1 MNTVTV
7 TKTYTSPPVCE
18 REILRYAGCKAA
30 DDAVQT
36 LLTDCLD
43 EAQGMLTYKVCY
55 RELSVTVDGDVCDF
69 EAFSLRSKSLADNL
83 KGCNKVVLFAA
94 TVGVGIDRL
103 IAKYG
108 RISPSK
114 ALMFQAIGA
123 ERIETLCEAFCK
135 ELGLKKRFSPGYAD
149 LALETQRGIFA
160 ALGCEKRLG
169 ISLTDSLL
177 MTPTKSVTAIAVR

>member
-1 MNTVTV
+1 MCKVLEKN
-7 TKTYTSPPVCE
+7 YADLPPFDK
-18 REILRYAGCKAA
+18 REILRYAGVQGEA
-30 DDAVQT
+30 DEKT
-36 LLTDCLD
+36 LALLQECLQACEGAFSYRACYLTLSKTELFALLPLAKESLAFAKFLDGKD
-43 EAQGMLTYKVCY
+43 EA
-55 RELSVTVDGDVCDF
+55 
-69 EAFSLRSKSLADNL
+69 
-83 KGCNKVVLFAA
+83 VLFAA
-94 TVGVGIDRL
+94 TVGLGVDRL
-103 IAKYG
+103 IHRYASV
-108 RISPSK
+108 SPVK
-114 ALMFQAIGA
+114 ALLFQAIGA

>member
-1 MNTVTV
+1 LA
-7 TKTYTSPPVCE
+7 KES
-18 REILRYAGCKAA
+18 LAFAKFLDGK
-30 DDAVQT
+30 
-36 LLTDCLD
+36 D
-43 EAQGMLTYKVCY
+43 EA
-55 RELSVTVDGDVCDF
+55 
-69 EAFSLRSKSLADNL
+69 
-83 KGCNKVVLFAA
+83 VLFAA
-94 TVGVGIDRL
+94 TVGLGVDRL
-103 IAKYG
+103 IHRYASV
-108 RISPSK
+108 SPVK
-114 ALMFQAIGA
+114 ALLFQAIGA